1 MFVFHVP
8 LRGSLAPARLDH
20 CVFLCGALFWG
31 IFISVIAKSQTL
43 AFQMG
48 ILSSFLPAM
57 MLSGF
62 IYAIDTMP
70 IPIQAITY
78 IVSARYFVT
87 ILKGIYLK
95 GVGLAVLWAEVLFL
109 VMYQFGDLPD
119 RDAQAAGQKLA

>member
-1 MFVFHVP
+1 MT
-8 LRGSLAPARLDH
+8 S

-31 IFISVIAKSQTL
+31 ILISVIAKSQLL

-95 GVGLAVLWAEVLFL
+95 GVGLSVLWAEVLFL
-109 VMYQFGDLPD
+109 VVYSVVVFLIAV
-119 RDAQAAGQKLA
+119 RKLRAKLA